1 MCETK
6 EEAKQK
12 ALEIIQSCDNLDQII
27 VCRNYLELFLTQF
40 SDVEEYNNLTS
51 LCDDKEKNLNGDG
64 KL

>member
-12 ALEIIQSCDNLDQII
+12 ALEIIQSCENLDQIN
-27 VCRNYLELFLTQF
+27 VCRNYLELFLAQF
-40 SDVEEYNNLTS
+40 SDTEEYNNLIS
-51 LCDDKEKNLNGDG
+51 LCDNKEQNLNGDG